1 MRTQRFWTAVGL
13 SAVVAL
19 GAAACNDSL
28 TDVNVNPNAPETAP
42 EPTLFVNA
50 VRNATSRWLGNAGL
64 RQFSLLAQHLAE
76 VQYPETDAYQRLTGP
91 STEGNFNGAY
101 SVELRD
107 LQVVIHNGRAAN
119 NPGYWAPALVM
130 RTWSF
135 GILTDLWGNVP
146 YTQALRGDSA
156 IIQPTYDTQE
166 AIYPLMFAALDSAT
180 TALSATTGL
189 SLGASDPIYGA
200 LSAANQRAAWQ
211 RFSNSLRARH
221 AMRIVNVN
229 PTLANQQLT
238 AAFNAPGG
246 VFTTNA
252 QMAVFNWPGNGVY
265 NNPWQVNF
273 QTRDD
278 HRVSTRLM
286 SLLQATSDPRLPVYA
301 QPAESSGEYRGLENA
316 LTHAQAS
323 VQMTTTS
330 KPGTRL
336 YSPSQPAYLMTTAEV
351 KFIQAEA
358 AARSLGG
365 LTPAQAAGFYVEGI
379 RASMEQWGVTG
390 AAIDTYLARPDVAY
404 QPGTEG
410 LRRIAAQKWIA
421 LYSDGIQAYSEWR
434 RTCVPSTVRPGP
446 TATQNTVPRRLQY
459 GPLEKTVNAANVEAA
474 VAAQGPDAFT
484 TRIWWDRN
492 PTAAPT
498 HVAGCGERS

>member
-1 MRTQRFWTAVGL
+1 MRIQQFWTALGL
-13 SAVVAL
+13 SAAVAM
-19 GAAACNDSL
+19 GAACADSL

-50 VRNATSRWLGNAGL
+50 TRLATSRWLGNASL
-64 RQFSLLAQHLAE
+64 RQYELLAQHLAE

-101 SVELRD
+101 SGELRD
-107 LQVVIHNGRAAN
+107 LQVVIQNGRAGN
-119 NPGYWAPALVM
+119 NPGYWAPALVV
-130 RTWSF
+130 RTWSY
-135 GILTDLWGNVP
+135 GIITDLWGNVP

-156 IIQPTYDTQE
+156 VIQPAYDTQE
-166 AIYPLMFAALDSAT
+166 TIYPMLFAALDSAV
-180 TALSATTGL
+180 TALSGTTGL
-189 SLGASDPIYGA
+189 SLGASDPIYGT
-200 LSAANQRAAWQ
+200 LPAASQRAAWQ
-211 RFSNSLRARH
+211 RFANSLRARH
-221 AMRIVNVN
+221 ALRIVNVN
-229 PTLANQQLT
+229 PTLASQQLT
-238 AAFNAPGG
+238 AAFSAPGG
-246 VFTTNA
+246 VFDTNA
-252 QMAVFNWPGNGVY
+252 QMAVLNWPGNGVY

-286 SLLQATSDPRLPVYA
+286 SLLQGMSDPRLPAYA
-301 QPAESSGEYRGLENA
+301 QPAEADGQYRGLENA

-323 VQMTTTS
+323 AQMTTTS

-336 YSPSQPAYLMTTAEV
+336 YSPSQPAYLMTAAEV

-358 AARSLGG
+358 AERSLGG
-365 LTPAQAAGFYVEGI
+365 LAPGQAAGFYEQGI
-379 RASMEQWGVTG
+379 RLSMEQWGVTG
-390 AAIDTYLARPDVAY
+390 AAVDAYLARPDVAY

-410 LRRIAAQKWIA
+410 LRRIARQKWIA
-421 LYSDGIQAYSEWR
+421 LYTDGVQAWSEWR

-446 TATQNTVPRRLQY
+446 AATQNTVPRRLQY

-474 VAAQGPDAFT
+474 IALLGGGDLFT
-484 TRIWWDRN
+484 TRMWWDTS

-498 HVAGCGERS
+498 YVAGCGERS

>member
-1 MRTQRFWTAVGL
+1 MRSQRFWAALGL
-13 SAVVAL
+13 SATVAL
-19 GAAACNDSL
+19 GATACNDTL

-50 VRNATSRWLGNAGL
+50 TRLATSRWLGNAGL
-64 RQFSLLAQHLAE
+64 RQFSLLAQHMAE

-101 SVELRD
+101 SGELRD
-107 LQVVIHNGRAAN
+107 LHVVIQNGRAGN
-119 NPGYWAPALVM
+119 NPGYWAPAMVM

-135 GILTDLWGNVP
+135 GIITDLWGNVP
-146 YTQALRGDSA
+146 YSQSLRGDSA
-156 IIQPTYDTQE
+156 VIQPSYDTQE
-166 AIYPLMFAALDSAT
+166 TIYPMLFAALDSAA
-180 TALSATTGL
+180 TALNTTTGL
-189 SLGASDPIYGA
+189 QLGASDPIYGT
-200 LSAANQRAAWQ
+200 LTAANQRAAWQ
-211 RFSNSLRARH
+211 RFANSLRARH

-229 PTLANQQLT
+229 PTLASQQLA
-238 AAFNAPGG
+238 AAFGGPGG
-246 VFTTNA
+246 VFNTNA

-286 SLLQATSDPRLPVYA
+286 SLLQERSDPRLPVYA
-301 QPAESSGEYRGLENA
+301 QPAESDGQYRGLDNA

-323 VQMTTTS
+323 VQMPTTS
-330 KPGTRL
+330 KPGTRM

-358 AARSLGG
+358 AERSLGG
-365 LTPAQAAGFYVEGI
+365 LTPGQAAGFYEQGI
-379 RASMEQWGVTG
+379 RSSMEQWGLPT
-390 AAIDTYLARPDVAY
+390 AAADAYLARPDVAY
-404 QPGTEG
+404 QSGTEG
-410 LRRIAAQKWIA
+410 LRRIATQKWIA
-421 LYSDGIQAYSEWR
+421 LYTDGIQAWSEWR

-459 GPLEKTVNAANVEAA
+459 GPLEKTVNATNVDAA
-474 VAAQGPDAFT
+474 IAAQGADAFS
-484 TRIWWDRN
+484 TRIWWDRS

-498 HVAGCGERS
+498 HVAGCGERI

>member
-1 MRTQRFWTAVGL
+1 MRTKKFWTGLGL

-19 GAAACNDSL
+19 GATACNDSL
-28 TDVNVNPNAPETAP
+28 TDVNVNPNSPETAP

-50 VRNATSRWLGNAGL
+50 TRLATSRWLGNASL
-64 RQFSLLAQHLAE
+64 RQYELLAQHLAE
-76 VQYPETDAYQRLTGP
+76 VQYPETDAYQRLTGA

-101 SVELRD
+101 SGELRD
-107 LQVVIHNGRAAN
+107 LHVVIQNGRAAD
-119 NPGYWAPALVM
+119 NPGYWAPAMVM
-130 RTWSF
+130 RSWSF

-156 IIQPTYDTQE
+156 VIQPAYEAQE
-166 AIYPLMFAALDSAT
+166 AIYPMLFAALDSAT
-180 TALSATTGL
+180 TALSSTAGL
-189 SLGASDPIYGA
+189 SLGASDPVYAG
-200 LSAANQRAAWQ
+200 NRTAWQ

-221 AMRIVNVN
+221 ALRVVNVD

-246 VFTTNA
+246 VFDTNA

-286 SLLQATSDPRLPVYA
+286 SLLQGMSDPRLPVYA
-301 QPAESSGEYRGLENA
+301 QPTEADSVYRGLENA
-316 LTHAQAS
+316 LTHAEAS
-323 VQMTTTS
+323 GQMTTTS

-358 AARSLGG
+358 AERSMGG
-365 LTPAQAAGFYVEGI
+365 LTPAQAAGFYEAGI

-390 AAIDTYLARPDVAY
+390 AAVDAYLARPDVAY
-404 QPGTEG
+404 QSGTEG
-410 LRRIAAQKWIA
+410 LRRIATQKWIA
-421 LYSDGIQAYSEWR
+421 LYTDGVQAWSEWR

-446 TATQNTVPRRLQY
+446 AATQNTVPRRLQY
-459 GPLEKTVNAANVEAA
+459 GPLEKTVNSANVDAA
-474 VAAQGPDAFT
+474 IAQQGADVFS
-484 TRIWWDRN
+484 TRMWWDER
-492 PTAAPT
+492 PEAAPT
-498 HVAGCGERS
+498 FVAGCGERQ